1 MGIERDYLMRQL
13 KMLFEVIQRILHYR
27 KKGEKEQAMEEIKT
41 FYHYLNITENV
52 HTMSIEALLDLLV
65 TERKLTNSQLEMV
78 ALVLKEQGELADNA
92 EQQLD
97 FFSKAYFFLEKVE
110 RESTSFSMD
119 RQMKLAELREYLD

>member
-52 HTMSIEALLDLLV
+52 HTMSIEALLNLLV